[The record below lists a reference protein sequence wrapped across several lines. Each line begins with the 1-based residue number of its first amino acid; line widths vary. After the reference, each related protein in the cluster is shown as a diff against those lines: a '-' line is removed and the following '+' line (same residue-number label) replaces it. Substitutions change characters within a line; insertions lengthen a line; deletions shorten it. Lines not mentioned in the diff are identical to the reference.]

1 MVTFFE
7 SPYRMKFATIRLAQ
21 NAILVILS
29 LLLSIIL
36 VEFFVRAFFPI
47 FDPSGQV
54 KIIQLADG
62 TPIGPRGATLRQ
74 TKNTGDYDVEI
85 RFNNLGFRDDKPLTA
100 ATKDDLF
107 VVGDSFAFGW
117 GVNAEDR
124 FSNRIESALNRPVFN
139 IASPGT
145 DFDGYYRLIRY
156 AESNGALVRK
166 LIISVTMENVLHL
179 YSDFLPE
186 DSNSFSETTDPP
198 SLNLSALKAYLNQH
212 SALYA
217 MFAYAAHRTTALRS
231 VAVQLGLITP
241 NLEGIND
248 ENISREELISSL
260 HRLRQIA
267 AGRDVVVLVIPSRR
281 LWVGESSRRA
291 NAGRVHATFVDGL
304 RAYGMTVVD
313 IRNQME
319 VGGNPLSYHFA
330 NDGHWNAAGHRL
342 AAEAL
347 TEVLKQ

>member
-1 MVTFFE
+1 
-7 SPYRMKFATIRLAQ
+7 MKLAMIRPAQ
-21 NAILVILS
+21 NALLVILS

-36 VEFFVRAFFPI
+36 LEYLVRAFFPI
-47 FDPSGQV
+47 YDPSGQV
-54 KIIQLADG
+54 KLVQLADG

-117 GVNAEDR
+117 GVNVEDR
-124 FSNRIESALNRPVFN
+124 FSDRIESALNRPVFN

-145 DFDGYYRLIRY
+145 NFDGYYRLIRY
-156 AESNGALVRK
+156 VETNGAVVRK
-166 LIISVTMENVLHL
+166 LIISVTTENDLHL

-186 DSNSFSETTDPP
+186 DSNISEPTDLP
-198 SLNLSALKAYLNQH
+198 SLNLLNEY

-217 MFAYAAHRTTALRS
+217 MFTHAAHRTTTLRS

-241 NLEGIND
+241 NLEGIGGD
-248 ENISREELISSL
+248 ENISRKELTSSIFRL
-260 HRLRQIA
+260 HQIV

-291 NAGRVHATFVDGL
+291 NAARVHATFVDGL

-313 IRNQME
+313 IRSQME
-319 VGGNPLSYHFA
+319 AGGNPLSYHFA

-347 TEVLKQ
+347 LEVLKQ